1 MYDSTEMYE
10 LGNAF
15 LNVADTCFVE
25 GKIKNR
31 SEYQNVAGVVNL
43 AFAAEIYLK
52 CLLNINGK
60 QIRGHKLFELWNEFK
75 NINSQEAK
83 DIENAVLDQIVTDF
97 SFDDMLKNNSDAFYN
112 YRYFY
117 DPDCL
122 SDIKSNPLRLNFL
135 RFFTIILQQGLKVRL
150 SK

>member
-83 DIENAVLDQIVTDF
+83 DIENAVLDQIVTDLMICLKIIV
-97 SFDDMLKNNSDAFYN
+97 MLSIITDISMIQIAFQ
-112 YRYFY
+112 
-117 DPDCL
+117 
-122 SDIKSNPLRLNFL
+122 I
-135 RFFTIILQQGLKVRL
+135 
-150 SK
+150 